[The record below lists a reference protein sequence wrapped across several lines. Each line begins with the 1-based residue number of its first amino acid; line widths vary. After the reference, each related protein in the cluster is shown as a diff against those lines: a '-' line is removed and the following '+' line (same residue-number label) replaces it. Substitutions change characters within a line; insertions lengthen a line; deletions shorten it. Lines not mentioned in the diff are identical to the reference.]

1 LEKIILQY
9 NKIAMKAL
17 DFEHEAGFSG
27 GNLIR
32 EKYLHYPGIYYRLE
46 DYYNLEEISRFNPIF
61 PAD

>member
-1 LEKIILQY
+1 
-9 NKIAMKAL
+9 MKAL